1 VAARPTD
8 ELIRVANARTINR
21 SGRKLVSRYSGAPT
35 EDLRLDPLFVLN
47 LTNFKES
54 AMNKA
59 KVVLFAAAFVATGAF
74 AMDDMK
80 PQSMMMDMNAMDT
93 NHDGMISK
101 QEFMKFH
108 EKMWAKMKKN
118 KSGMVDMKDME
129 MMHAGMLK
137 DGTMMKDKAGK

>member
-1 VAARPTD
+1 
-8 ELIRVANARTINR
+8 
-21 SGRKLVSRYSGAPT
+21 
-35 EDLRLDPLFVLN
+35 
-47 LTNFKES
+47 
-54 AMNKA
+54 MNKA

-118 KSGMVDMKDME
+118 KSGMVNIKDME
-129 MMHAGMLK
+129 MMHAGMMQ
-137 DGTMMKDKAGK
+137 DGSMMKDKARD